1 MTIAISGVLDLLQ
14 GFRVVY
20 GKLEHALVLM
30 PNILLP
36 NLSSMIYR
44 FVAIIEIMSKHTVAG
59 GADLLEGI
67 LFTGLITYFLQ
78 IGAYAATSMYGGE
91 VEFGVCS
98 NSISDYWQFLLV
110 PLSTISWAILFTPL
124 PREIPAMAF
133 HGTLGYCVS
142 YGLNYAGGVPANL
155 IMFLSASS
163 ISFSAGIFS
172 R

>member
-1 MTIAISGVLDLLQ
+1 MMMCLL
-14 GFRVVY
+14 
-20 GKLEHALVLM
+20 L
-30 PNILLP
+30 
-36 NLSSMIYR
+36 
-44 FVAIIEIMSKHTVAG
+44 AIIEIMSKHTVAG

-78 IGAYAATSMYGGE
+78 NGAYVATSIYGGE

-98 NSISDYWQFLLV
+98 NGISEYWQFLLV
-110 PLSTISWAILFTPL
+110 PLSTISWAILFTPN
-124 PREIPAMAF
+124 PRELPAMAF

-142 YGLNYAGGVPANL
+142 YGLHHVGGVPANL

-163 ISFSAGIFS
+163 ISLSAGIFS